1 MVQESFGRFARRQR
15 QAAGLGLR
23 QAARLMGMSA
33 TYLSRV
39 ESDTDPPSAKLLHEM
54 ANAYKLPISDLAA
67 QARARIGDRS
77 AAAAHGLALESSA
90 ELRAL
95 YRMGTSLSA
104 EEIQQFLRDYLR
116 EKKGFSENEIEYEL
130 AKLKSELPRIVKG
143 RDDMFASQVRPR
155 RLSKERIDK
164 AAYSLLARYGL
175 DEKTFSPPTPVEL
188 IVEQEPGIKYRIDKL
203 ACKKTGEPLVLGLT
217 GWNDDGDR
225 EIIINGVLADSSNK
239 TDGHRFNFTLAH
251 ELFHAIEH
259 LPLTAPAVMPG
270 MARIQFCDTAY
281 SPPLVQSLSGAARA
295 VDRWAAIDSG
305 PRSLNNDED
314 WREWQANTFAAA
326 LLMPRWGVTTEFQ
339 RRLGTDSINV
349 PQGSKP
355 REVALEIAGGILF
368 NHVVYERSLGE
379 IFAVSRQAMA
389 IRLLDLKLVREG

>member
-259 LPLTAPAVMPG
+259 LPLTAPGRSCRVWL
-270 MARIQFCDTAY
+270 AY
-281 SPPLVQSLSGAARA
+281 S
-295 VDRWAAIDSG
+295 
-305 PRSLNNDED
+305 
-314 WREWQANTFAAA
+314 F
-326 LLMPRWGVTTEFQ
+326 VTRPIA
-339 RRLGTDSINV
+339 RRLYRVCRGRRALSIDGLLSTQA
-349 PQGSKP
+349 PARLTMMKT
-355 REVALEIAGGILF
+355 GG
-368 NHVVYERSLGE
+368 NG
-379 IFAVSRQAMA
+379 
-389 IRLLDLKLVREG
+389 RLTLLPLLCLCPDGG